1 MLNVVVLLWIFFVF
15 QDSLMNRNFGRTAFI
30 FYHCCLVKL
39 LFVDVVTVTF
49 HCKNEFD

>member
-30 FYHCCLVKL
+30 FLPL
-39 LFVDVVTVTF
+39 LFGKVVVCRCCYSYF
-49 HCKNEFD
+49 SL